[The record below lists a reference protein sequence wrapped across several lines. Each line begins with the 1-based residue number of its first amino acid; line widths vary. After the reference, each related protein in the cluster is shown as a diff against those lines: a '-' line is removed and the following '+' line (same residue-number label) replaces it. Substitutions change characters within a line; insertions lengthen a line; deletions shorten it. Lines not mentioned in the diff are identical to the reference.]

1 MVAAEAYT
9 YAAQP
14 QVVHGRKQPRYRDST
29 EAEPAAYPANIMVN
43 RRVVRGNTYAAQILP
58 SEPIMEATKKTLRK
72 AGPIRPPGTPEPVS
86 GRRHI
91 VVQTDTYL
99 EELTDEVPEM
109 EMSTQTD
116 SFMDRPPTPLFVPTK
131 TGLDSATQIEPGDL
145 FDFDFE
151 VEPLLE
157 VLVGKTLEQGL
168 MEVCEEEELAA
179 MRAHQDHFEQIR
191 NAELVATQR
200 MEAAEKRKVE
210 EKERRLAQERSR
222 VEREK
227 VVCQKV
233 AASTF
238 ARGYLSGIMESVFDK
253 LYDTGFFYDPVEKEV
268 ADIFMPWLVEEAATS
283 MNNRAVAA
291 AAVEKV
297 VLQAIVQDA
306 QQKEAAEQERTA
318 ALETARAEAAQ
329 QAQARAEAAKAA
341 RELRE
346 QHAERVLSTSELV
359 DEGAAKAKRQELEDA
374 AAAAGAGG
382 EGEDEPAPVTDA
394 AVLEALIDA
403 GDVSA
408 EAVADFIAQPAEE
421 AGAEEAAA
429 E

>member
-1 MVAAEAYT
+1 
-9 YAAQP
+9 
-14 QVVHGRKQPRYRDST
+14 
-29 EAEPAAYPANIMVN
+29 MVN

-72 AGPIRPPGTPEPVS
+72 TGPPIRPPGTPEPVS

-116 SFMDRPPTPLFVPTK
+116 AFMDRPPTPLFVPTK
-131 TGLDSATQIEPGDL
+131 TGMDSATQIEPGDL

-210 EKERRLAQERSR
+210 EKERRLAQERAR

-268 ADIFMPWLVEEAATS
+268 ADIFMPWLVEQAATS

-291 AAVEKV
+291 ATVDKI
-297 VLQAIVQDA
+297 VLQALVQDA

-318 ALETARAEAAQ
+318 ALEEARAEEARLAQERSEAAQ
-329 QAQARAEAAKAA
+329 AA
-341 RELRE
+341 RDLRE

-374 AAAAGAGG
+374 AAAAAGAGG
-382 EGEDEPAPVTDA
+382 EGEEAPAPEPVTDA

-408 EAVADFIAQPAEE
+408 DAVADFLAQPAE

>member
-1 MVAAEAYT
+1 MAGAEAYT

-29 EAEPAAYPANIMVN
+29 EVEPAAYPANIMVN

-72 AGPIRPPGTPEPVS
+72 TGPIRPPGTPEPVS

-210 EKERRLAQERSR
+210 EKERRLAQERAR

-297 VLQAIVQDA
+297 VLQAIIQDA
-306 QQKEAAEQERTA
+306 KQKEAAEQERTA
-318 ALETARAEAAQ
+318 ALEAARAEEAQ
-329 QAQARAEAAKAA
+329 LAQARAEAAKAA

-346 QHAERVLSTSELV
+346 QHAERVLSTSGLV
-359 DEGAAKAKRQELEDA
+359 DEGAVKAKRQELEDA

-382 EGEDEPAPVTDA
+382 EGEQEPEPVTDA

-408 EAVADFIAQPAEE
+408 DAVADFIAQPVEE
-421 AGAEEAAA
+421 AEAEGGAA

>member
-1 MVAAEAYT
+1 MGAAGAYT

-210 EKERRLAQERSR
+210 EKERRLAQERAR

-318 ALETARAEAAQ
+318 ALEAARAEEAQ

-359 DEGAAKAKRQELEDA
+359 DEGAAKVKRQELEDA

-382 EGEDEPAPVTDA
+382 EGEEEPAPVTDA

>member
-179 MRAHQDHFEQIR
+179 MRTHQDHFEQIR

-210 EKERRLAQERSR
+210 EKERRLAQERAR

-318 ALETARAEAAQ
+318 ALEAARAEEAQ

-359 DEGAAKAKRQELEDA
+359 DEGAAKVKRQELEDA

-382 EGEDEPAPVTDA
+382 EGEEEPAPVTDA

>member
-210 EKERRLAQERSR
+210 EKERRLAQERAR

-318 ALETARAEAAQ
+318 ALEAARAEEAQ

-359 DEGAAKAKRQELEDA
+359 DEGAAKVKRQELEDA

-382 EGEDEPAPVTDA
+382 EGEEEPAPVTDA

>member
-29 EAEPAAYPANIMVN
+29 EVEPAAYPANIMVN

-72 AGPIRPPGTPEPVS
+72 TGPIRPPGTPEPVL

-210 EKERRLAQERSR
+210 EKERRLAQERAR

-297 VLQAIVQDA
+297 VLQAIIQDA
-306 QQKEAAEQERTA
+306 KQKEAAEQERTA
-318 ALETARAEAAQ
+318 ALEAARAEEAQ
-329 QAQARAEAAKAA
+329 LAQARAEAAKAA

-346 QHAERVLSTSELV
+346 QHAERVLSTSGLV
-359 DEGAAKAKRQELEDA
+359 DEGAVKAKRQELEDA

-382 EGEDEPAPVTDA
+382 EGEQEPEPVTDA

-408 EAVADFIAQPAEE
+408 DAVADFIAQPVEE
-421 AGAEEAAA
+421 AEAEGGAA